1 MMTCSRN
8 LLLALFSACITTC
21 LIPAILLASISVGRV
36 AIQQGTT
43 TALRENGDSI
53 NLSIGNP
60 IYEKDTLLTGSDG
73 KLQIFFIDKSILTIG
88 PSSRIVI
95 DKFVFDPQKSFGQF
109 LLTSTKGT
117 FRMITGAISHRF
129 PDKVKIQTPVATI
142 GIRGCLFAWCLEN
155 DSQSLTLLYL
165 GGREGK
171 EVGIYAENTYGVTEL
186 TEPEYGLEVQSPE
199 VAPSPPI
206 EFDLLSIRNLMAPT
220 EIIAAIPTNAPS
232 TSPGSA
238 TDDDSNTDDDDY
250 DIDADIDIDT
260 DADIYIEVD
269 TDDIYRDDDDI
280 DDDDDD
286 SYSNTDDD
294 DSDDDDDID
303 DDDDD
308 TNDDDSDTDTDDDD
322 DDSDD
327 DDDTDDDDDDSDTDT
342 DDDNDDD

>member
-1 MMTCSRN
+1 MTCLRN
-8 LLLALFSACITTC
+8 LLWALFSACITTC

-95 DKFVFDPQKSFGQF
+95 DKFIFDPQTSFGQF
-109 LLTSTKGT
+109 IGTSTKGT

-155 DSQSLTLLYL
+155 DGQSLTLLYL
-165 GGREGK
+165 GGRQGK

-206 EFDLLSIRNLMAPT
+206 EFDLPSIRNLMAPT
-220 EIIAAIPTNAPS
+220 EIIAAIPTNALS
-232 TSPGSA
+232 TSSGSA
-238 TDDDSNTDDDDY
+238 TDDDSDTDDDTDDDDY

-269 TDDIYRDDDDI
+269 TDDIYRDA
-280 DDDDDD
+280 
-286 SYSNTDDD
+286 D
-294 DSDDDDDID
+294 DSDTDTDTDD
-303 DDDDD
+303 
-308 TNDDDSDTDTDDDD
+308 DDDSDTDTDDDDDDD

-327 DDDTDDDDDDSDTDT
+327 DDDTDDDDDDDDDDTDDDDDDSDTDTDT
-342 DDDNDDD
+342 DDDDDDD